1 MITIVDIIEKAR
13 EYRKAKSLTTAVE
26 VCDMLNEFG
35 DMAEGLARVALVA
48 DLDDH
53 DMASV
58 LNGHESDMLA
68 MIAGA
73 LLIMQDQGGMDA
85 YTAVRLIKKFIKH
98 THIKLPN
105 DDD

>member
-1 MITIVDIIEKAR
+1 MISKGVKE
-13 EYRKAKSLTTAVE
+13 SLKELKDALKLDRNTAV
-26 VCDMLNEFG
+26 
-35 DMAEGLARVALVA
+35 VALVA

-85 YTAVRLIKKFIKH
+85 YTAVRLIKKFTKH
-98 THIKLPN
+98 THIKVPN

>member
-1 MITIVDIIEKAR
+1 MISKGVKE
-13 EYRKAKSLTTAVE
+13 SLKELKDALKLDRNATV
-26 VCDMLNEFG
+26 
-35 DMAEGLARVALVA
+35 VALVA

-58 LNGHESDMLA
+58 LNGHETDMLA

>member
-1 MITIVDIIEKAR
+1 MISKGVKENLKELKDALKLDRNATV
-13 EYRKAKSLTTAVE
+13 
-26 VCDMLNEFG
+26 
-35 DMAEGLARVALVA
+35 VALVA

>member
-1 MITIVDIIEKAR
+1 MISKGVKE
-13 EYRKAKSLTTAVE
+13 SLKELKDALRLDRNATV
-26 VCDMLNEFG
+26 
-35 DMAEGLARVALVA
+35 VALVA
-48 DLDDH
+48 ELDDH

>member
-1 MITIVDIIEKAR
+1 MISKGVKENLKELENAPKLDRNATV
-13 EYRKAKSLTTAVE
+13 
-26 VCDMLNEFG
+26 
-35 DMAEGLARVALVA
+35 VALVA

>member
-1 MITIVDIIEKAR
+1 MISKGVKENLKELKDALKLDR
-13 EYRKAKSLTTAVE
+13 NTAV
-26 VCDMLNEFG
+26 
-35 DMAEGLARVALVA
+35 VALVA

-53 DMASV
+53 DMESV
-58 LNGHESDMLA
+58 LNGHETDMLA

>member
-1 MITIVDIIEKAR
+1 MISKGVKE
-13 EYRKAKSLTTAVE
+13 SLKELKDALKLDRNTAV
-26 VCDMLNEFG
+26 
-35 DMAEGLARVALVA
+35 VALVA

-85 YTAVRLIKKFIKH
+85 YTAVRLTKKFIKH